1 MTEEILGISLEQKIM
16 LLKIGVNIIM
26 GNLLLKEKNL
36 LRLYIL
42 LLKRGNLVIHILKL
56 RQANMMGQMRAFHQM
71 GNNLKLLYI
80 HMANM
85 KNNMENIMIYFRSRL
100 KSF

>member
-1 MTEEILGISLEQKIM
+1 M

-42 LLKRGNLVIHILKL
+42 LPKRGNQVKHILKM
-56 RQANMMGQMRAFHQM
+56 REVQMQGQMRVFHQM